1 MTCVK
6 VRRGAWRRLALAAP
20 LLIACVAIPAVK
32 AAPRAGQ
39 GDRPV
44 VDRTLAAFVARVDD
58 YAALRDKVEAS
69 LPPFEATKDPVKLTE
84 RQRALAAALI
94 AARPDAA
101 PGDLFAAESRPAIA
115 RIVRADFAKRSR
127 ADRRALVQDLPQGAV
142 VAVNA
147 EYPAQLPLVTVP
159 PGLLRALPP
168 LPDDLEYR
176 IVGRDLILL
185 DTRAGLVLDVLPG
198 VVPA

>member
-20 LLIACVAIPAVK
+20 LLIACATVPA
-32 AAPRAGQ
+32 AQAPPPSGQ
-39 GDRPV
+39 GDRAA
-44 VDRTLAAFVARVDD
+44 VDGTLAAFVARVDA

-69 LPPFEATKDPVKLTE
+69 LPPFEATKDPIKLTA

-115 RIVRADFAKRSR
+115 RIVRADFAGRSR
-127 ADRRALVQDLPQGAV
+127 VDRRALVQDLPQGAV